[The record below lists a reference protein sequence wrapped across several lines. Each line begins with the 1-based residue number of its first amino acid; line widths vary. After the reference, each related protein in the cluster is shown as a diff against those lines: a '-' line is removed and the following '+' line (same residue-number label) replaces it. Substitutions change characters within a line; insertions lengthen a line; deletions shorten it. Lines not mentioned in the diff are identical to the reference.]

1 MIFIDES
8 IKPNSKKSNQLIT
21 FRGILL
27 PVDWDEDGHVIAL
40 VLSGTDEKE
49 YQIEVNDKKAELFA
63 LLQKEVEVT
72 GLLRERAGNSVIVL
86 NNYRMCERNRR
97 TYYSNRQE
105 RR

>member
-1 MIFIDES
+1 MISIDES
-8 IKPNSKKSNQLIT
+8 MKPKSKKSSQLIT
-21 FRGILL
+21 VRGILL
-27 PVDWDEDGHVIAL
+27 PVDWDEDGHVIGFA
-40 VLSGTDEKE
+40 LSGTDEKE
-49 YQIEVNDKKAELFA
+49 YQIEVNDKKAELLA

-86 NNYRMCERNRR
+86 NNYRICERNSK

>member
-1 MIFIDES
+1 M
-8 IKPNSKKSNQLIT
+8 KPRAKKTNQLIT
-21 FRGILL
+21 IRGILL

-40 VLSGTDEKE
+40 ALSGTDERE
-49 YQIEVNDKKAELFA
+49 YRIEVNDKKAELLA

-72 GLLRERAGNSVIVL
+72 GLLRERTGNSVIVL
-86 NNYRMCERNRR
+86 TTYRMCKRNRK

>member
-1 MIFIDES
+1 M
-8 IKPNSKKSNQLIT
+8 KPKSKKSNQLIT
-21 FRGILL
+21 VRGILL

-40 VLSGTDEKE
+40 ALSGTDEKE
-49 YQIEVNDKKAELFA
+49 YQIEVNDKKAELLA
-63 LLQKEVEVT
+63 LLQKKVEVT

-86 NNYRMCERNRR
+86 NNYRMCKRNRK